1 MTKHLKN
8 LGFIINHKK
17 VYRIMKKYGLLSR
30 AIRNSKKKIFKI
42 SKHIS
47 KNRINK
53 VFEAYEPNRKWCI
66 DITRIDSVEESYYL
80 CVIIDLYDRFI
91 VASNINRKATQALV
105 NSTIEKALKSVESNK
120 NATIII
126 HSDQGTQFTSAAY
139 NKFSKKNN
147 FFISM
152 SKKAVPTDNA
162 VIESFFANL
171 KTESLYHY
179 KFYSKSEVE
188 QAVEQYIFFYNFYR
202 IHTYN
207 QMTPMETR
215 FAFYK

>member
-1 MTKHLKN
+1 
-8 LGFIINHKK
+8 
-17 VYRIMKKYGLLSR
+17 MKKYGLLSR
-30 AIRNSKKKIFKI
+30 AIRSSKKKIFTI
-42 SKHIS
+42 SKHVS

-53 VFEAYEPNRKWCI
+53 VFEASEPNRKWCI
-66 DITRIDSVEESYYL
+66 DITRVDTADESYYL
-80 CVIIDLYDRFI
+80 CAIIDLYDRFL
-91 VASNINRKATQALV
+91 VACNIHRKATQALV
-105 NSTIEKALKSVESNK
+105 NSSIEKALKSVESNK
-120 NATIII
+120 GSTIII

-147 FFISM
+147 LNISM

-171 KTESLYHY
+171 KTESLFNY
-179 KFYSKSEVE
+179 KLYSKYEVE

-215 FAFYK
+215 LTYNK